1 MVKKASMNLED
12 ALAGTKREAS
22 KTKESKAP
30 TAKKPK
36 KKQVPMYFDPNLH
49 EALQVICFSERSQKT
64 SMQTLVLD
72 GLELLFEQKGLP
84 PLKDIMSG
92 KRKIEL

>member
-12 ALAGTKREAS
+12 ALAGTKS
-22 KTKESKAP
+22 KPEEPKVVK
-30 TAKKPK
+30 AKKPK
-36 KKQVPMYFDPNLH
+36 KKQVPMYFDPKLH

-84 PLKDIMSG
+84 PLKDIISG
-92 KRKIEL
+92 ERKIEL